1 MADNRSIYAFQMDEW
16 TNEDGMEELTSEAEC
31 WQCHLVGSVHPERNA
46 QRKAVETGENDNDVS
61 PVSYYYYY
69 RR

>member
-1 MADNRSIYAFQMDEW
+1 M
-16 TNEDGMEELTSEAEC
+16 NEDGMEELTSEAEC
-31 WQCHLVGSVHPERNA
+31 WQCHLVDSVHHPERNA